1 MQKSICLSI
10 GFQVVLLHP
19 TKHLSKNTPILR
31 QVVPSVQNVQKLYTK
46 YSTVSKSEKSEV
58 RYIAAAF

>member
-1 MQKSICLSI
+1 M
-10 GFQVVLLHP
+10 VLLHP

-31 QVVPSVQNVQKLYTK
+31 QVVPSVQNMEKLYTK
-46 YSTVSKSEKSEV
+46 YSIVSKGEKSEV